1 MITLI
6 TGSRNFPDEDK
17 VRMAMDAW
25 ADGYVVVGDCPTGA
39 DKFARQWCKDKN
51 IDYEVHYADW
61 NKYGKAAGPLR
72 NQAMIDAKPDLVIA
86 FYHGDSRGT
95 RDCVRRALIARIPV
109 LEYYSD
115 KKDMEQ

>member
-1 MITLI
+1 MKVLV
-6 TGSRNFPDEDK
+6 TGSRNFPDESK
-17 VRMAMDAW
+17 VHMALDVW

-39 DKFARQWCKDKN
+39 DKFARQWCDSKGVEC
-51 IDYEVHYADW
+51 EVHYADW
-61 NKYGKAAGPLR
+61 DAHGRAAGPIR
-72 NQAMIDAKPDLVIA
+72 NQVMIDAKPDLVIA